1 MDTILI
7 LDGLVYASH
16 QQTLYVD
23 ALEVLYDRMLVDP
36 DYLPSLLPTLSD
48 TGRILLFLLPL
59 VDPGRYVLVTVG
71 NRVYDMGTH
80 HYVPMEDVATLLPFN
95 QVFHRTF
102 L

>member
-1 MDTILI
+1 MDTMLI
-7 LDGLVYASH
+7 LDGSVYAFH
-16 QQTLYVD
+16 QQTLYID

-36 DYLPSLLPTLSD
+36 NYLPSLLPALSD

-80 HYVPMEDVATLLPFN
+80 RSVPMADVATLLSFN
-95 QVFHRTF
+95 QVLHRTF
-102 L
+102 I